1 MSWKHVQGVF
11 FPMCLY
17 KLMQSHDTQI
27 VNLVHKWAKQW
38 HRNTNLK
45 IYFPDETEY
54 IGFTYM

>member
-1 MSWKHVQGVF
+1 
-11 FPMCLY
+11 MCLY

-45 IYFPDETEY
+45 IYFPDETEC